1 MEMRVIKLNNQSME
15 MYGIAEKEDDMLE
28 SASLDPL
35 SVSAIHH
42 SSQNHNG
49 LNQKSSPRL
58 PITKSSP
65 KMNKLDHIIV
75 SLNHYD
81 LASQEELAITQ

>member
-35 SVSAIHH
+35 SVSAIH
-42 SSQNHNG
+42 
-49 LNQKSSPRL
+49 
-58 PITKSSP
+58 
-65 KMNKLDHIIV
+65 
-75 SLNHYD
+75 
-81 LASQEELAITQ
+81 